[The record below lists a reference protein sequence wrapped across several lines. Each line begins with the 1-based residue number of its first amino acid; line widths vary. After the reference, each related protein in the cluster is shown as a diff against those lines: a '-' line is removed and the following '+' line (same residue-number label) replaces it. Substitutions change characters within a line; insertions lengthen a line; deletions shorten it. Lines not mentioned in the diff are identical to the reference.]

1 MSESQ
6 IPSEIGVAVA
16 ELKSA
21 AIFLTR
27 VPPRYLGANAAAVP
41 DFRHAARVFPVV
53 GALVGLAGGIVLVLA
68 DLLNIPALV
77 GAALAVATTVLVTGG
92 LHEDGLADAADSFG
106 GATTEKKLAIM
117 DDSRVGTYGA
127 VALVLSILIRVAALS
142 AISVVVGSVR
152 AALVLIA
159 AEAVSRAAMVRL
171 WHDLPAAR
179 MGGLSNDAGAP
190 DQNAMLVGIAVAAV
204 IAVVLALP
212 AVGLWPTILAGVFA
226 IAATYAVIRVTA
238 RTLGGR
244 TGDTIGACQ
253 QIAIAAF
260 LIGASVV

>member
-1 MSESQ
+1 MSDSQ
-6 IPSEIGVAVA
+6 IPSEIGIAVA

-21 AIFLTR
+21 SIFLTR
-27 VPPRYLGANAAAVP
+27 VPPRYLGASAAAVP
-41 DFRHAARVFPVV
+41 DFRHAARVFPIV

-68 DLLNIPALV
+68 DVLNIPMLV

-92 LHEDGLADAADSFG
+92 LHEDGLADAADSLG

-117 DDSRVGTYGA
+117 DDSRIGTYGA
-127 VALVLSILIRVAALS
+127 VALVLSIIIRVGALS
-142 AISVVVGSVR
+142 ATAVIVGSVR
-152 AALVLIA
+152 AGLVLIA

-190 DQNAMLVGIAVAAV
+190 DQNAMLVAIAAAAV
-204 IAVVLALP
+204 IAVVFALP
-212 AVGLWPTILAGVFA
+212 AVGLWPTILAGALTV
-226 IAATYAVIRVTA
+226 AATYAVIRATA

-253 QIAIAAF
+253 QVAIAAF
-260 LIGASVV
+260 LVGASVV